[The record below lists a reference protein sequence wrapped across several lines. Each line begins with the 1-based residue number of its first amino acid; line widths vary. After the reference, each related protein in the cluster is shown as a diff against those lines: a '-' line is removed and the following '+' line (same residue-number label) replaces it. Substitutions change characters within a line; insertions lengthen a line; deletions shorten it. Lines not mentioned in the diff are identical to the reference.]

1 MEVSRFMDFERLL
14 DKARGIRDRLERK
27 VFFAGVL
34 AEALKGEGAIP
45 IIVGGTAVEF
55 YTLGGYSTLDL
66 DLVCNRKDAL
76 NGLLERFGFRR
87 YGRHWYREDLDLV
100 VEIPSSELTGSVER
114 LTKIEIDGLVAYMI
128 GIEDIV
134 ADRLNAYVHWRSEED
149 GRWAK
154 RMMMLH
160 RDKIDWP
167 YLEGRSERDGTHD
180 ALRNLKTEVYENGG

>member
-76 NGLLERFGFRR
+76 NSLLERFGFRR